1 MGGKKSPIKDIVKTV
16 EKAYQ
21 DTGATIKK
29 GVQQVDDATGNVT
42 GLGVLSSSIDAAD
55 DMFSEVA
62 RWDRSGMHLDPNVK
76 ANQAAKDQDK
86 KNREEA
92 AAAQERQTAQRDA
105 ELKVRAS
112 NAEASEGSSIILGG
126 KRKKKKGSAVSSGM
140 GLSTGDT
147 GLQV

>member
-1 MGGKKSPIKDIVKTV
+1 MGGKKSPIAAITKAVEDTAQTVGKGFKDTV
-16 EKAYQ
+16 
-21 DTGATIKK
+21 DTGIK
-29 GVQQVDDATGNVT
+29 
-42 GLGVLSSSIDAAD
+42 AAD
-55 DMFSEVA
+55 DTVKIGTLGIA
-62 RWDRSGMHLDPNVK
+62 SGSDIINEAGDKLSGGSIVLDPMAK
-76 ANQAAKDQDK
+76 QTEAAKDAKRQAARD
-86 KNREEA
+86 A